1 MRIVKTETA
10 PRVRRRPRTSEFP
23 ATLSVSE
30 KPMNLPNTMPAIAIT
45 APGGPEVLQAV
56 ELPLP
61 TPADGEVLIKVAA
74 AGVNRPDC
82 LQRAGLYPVPPEASP
97 LPGLE
102 IAGEVV
108 ALGPGATRW
117 RPGDRVVALVH
128 GGGYAGYCRAH
139 AGHCLPWPAEL
150 PAVEAASLPETCFTV
165 QYNLFTRAHLSAG
178 ESCLIHGGS
187 SGIGATAIQLAKA
200 AGARVLTTVG
210 NAEKQRFCVGLGADV
225 AIDYKTTDWLDAVLT
240 QTQKRGVDV
249 VLDMVAGPYVE
260 KNLKALAPDGRYS
273 MIAFLLGA
281 KAEVNFGHVLGKR
294 LTITGST
301 LRPQS
306 VAAKTAIARDVED
319 KVWPLVV
326 AGRCRSP
333 VFRVFPLAEAAAAH
347 ALMESSQ
354 HMGKIVLV
362 P

>member
-1 MRIVKTETA
+1 MK
-10 PRVRRRPRTSEFP
+10 
-23 ATLSVSE
+23 
-30 KPMNLPNTMPAIAIT
+30 LPTTMPAVEIT
-45 APGGPEVLQAV
+45 APGGPDVLRPT
-56 ELPLP
+56 ELPVP
-61 TPADGEVLIKVAA
+61 VPGDGEVLIKVAA

-82 LQRAGLYPVPPEASP
+82 LQRAGLYPLPPDASP

-117 RPGDRVVALVH
+117 QPRDRVVALVH

-139 AGHCLPWPAEL
+139 AGHCLPWPKGLSA
-150 PAVEAASLPETCFTV
+150 AEAASLPETCFTV
-165 QYNLFTRAHLSAG
+165 QYNLFTRGGLQAG

-210 NAEKQRFCVGLGADV
+210 NAEKLRFCTELGADV
-225 AIDYKTTDWLDAVLT
+225 VIDYKTSDWLEAVMAAT
-240 QTQKRGVDV
+240 NKRGVDV

-260 KNLKALAPDGRYS
+260 KNLRALAPDGRYS

-281 KAEVNFGHVLGKR
+281 KAEVNFGHVLAKR

-306 VAAKTAIARDVED
+306 VAAKTAIAREVEA
-319 KVWPLVV
+319 KVWPLIA
-326 AGRCRSP
+326 AGRYRSP
-333 VFRVFPLAEAAAAH
+333 VYRTYPLAEAAAAH
-347 ALMESSQ
+347 TLMESSQ
-354 HMGKIVLV
+354 HMGKIVLSV
-362 P
+362 

>member
-1 MRIVKTETA
+1 M
-10 PRVRRRPRTSEFP
+10 S
-23 ATLSVSE
+23 
-30 KPMNLPNTMPAIAIT
+30 LPSTMPAVEIAT
-45 APGGPEVLQAV
+45 PGGPEVLRPVA
-56 ELPLP
+56 LPLP
-61 TPADGEVLIKVAA
+61 VPADGEVLVKVAA

-117 RPGDRVVALVH
+117 QPGDRIVALVH
-128 GGGYAGYCRAH
+128 GGGYAGYCRAQ
-139 AGHCLPWPAEL
+139 ATHCLPWPTGLSA
-150 PAVEAASLPETCFTV
+150 PEAASLPETCFTV
-165 QYNLFTRAHLSAG
+165 QYNLFTRASLKAG
-178 ESCLIHGGS
+178 ESVLIHGGS

-210 NAEKQRFCVGLGADV
+210 NEEKVRFCTALGADV
-225 AIDYKTTDWLDAVLT
+225 VIDYKTSDWLEAVMT
-240 QTQKRGVDV
+240 ATQKRGVDV

-260 KNLKALAPDGRYS
+260 KNLRALAPDGRYS

-301 LRPQS
+301 LRPQT
-306 VAAKTAIARDVED
+306 VTAKAAIAREVEAQ
-319 KVWPLVV
+319 VWPLVA
-326 AGRCRSP
+326 AGRYRSP
-333 VFRVFPLAEAAAAH
+333 VYRVFPLAEAAAAH

-354 HMGKIVLV
+354 HMGKIVLT